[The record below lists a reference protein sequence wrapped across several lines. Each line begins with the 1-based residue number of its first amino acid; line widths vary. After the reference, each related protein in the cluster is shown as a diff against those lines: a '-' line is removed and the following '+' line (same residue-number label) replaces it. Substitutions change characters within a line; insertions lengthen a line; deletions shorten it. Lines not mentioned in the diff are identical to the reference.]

1 MPMGGVAYWKRTLL
15 YVNIDSIAT
24 LRETR
29 GEEESDPVQGALICE
44 RAGCDGISVS
54 LGRGGLGLREGEIFA
69 VKEAI
74 RGIFNLEIPLS
85 DELTNLVQK
94 IKPASV
100 TIVPEGRGE
109 AVEPGGLKISAHQEK
124 IKETVNLFKDQ
135 GISVSLLV
143 DPDPEAVQLVCD
155 CEADSV
161 ELCTGA
167 YGRALDE
174 KVMESELN
182 RIYQA
187 ANAAAHVGIK
197 ANAGHGLTYRNIEP
211 VLDARGILKVTVGN
225 AVLSR
230 AASVGL
236 AKAVD
241 ELCAILE

>member
-29 GEEESDPVQGALICE
+29 GEKESDPVQGALICE

-54 LGRGGLGLREGEIFA
+54 LGRGGLGLREEDIFA
-69 VKEAI
+69 VKEAT

-85 DELTNLVQK
+85 DELTHLAQK

-100 TIVPEGRGE
+100 TIVPEGSGE
-109 AVEPGGLKISAHQEK
+109 AVEPSGLKISMHSK

-143 DPDPEAVQLVCD
+143 DPDPEAVQLASD

-161 ELCTGA
+161 ELHTGA

-174 KVMESELN
+174 KVMERELN

-187 ANAAAHVGIK
+187 ANVAAHIGIK
-197 ANAGHGLTYRNIEP
+197 ANAGHGLTFRNIDP

-241 ELCAILE
+241 EMCAILE